1 MSASRSTANLKQ
13 GNKYFVNVAANPK
26 VFIVDA
32 NGNIPD
38 TTATTAFVAGGTAV
52 GNYIALPTSEGKSYL
67 RDMGETIRVNY
78 AALKATN
85 GTLATGKAA
94 YPLDT
99 IFRKVQQVSTPS
111 ANNEGVDTENNINAK
126 MDVYYIAFGAGDA
139 TGLRSALNNWVDA
152 GLP

>member
-38 TTATTAFVAGGTAV
+38 TTLWTAFTAGGAAV
-52 GNYIALPTSEGKSYL
+52 GNYVELLTSEGNLYL

-78 AALKATN
+78 AALTATG
-85 GTLATGKAA
+85 GTLAAGKAA

-111 ANNEGVDTENNINAK
+111 ANNEGIDNTGGDNAK
-126 MDVYYIAFGAGDA
+126 MDVYYIAFGAGGS
-139 TGLRSALNNWVDA
+139 GLRLAFNNWADA

>member
-13 GNKYFVNVAANPK
+13 GNKYFVNLTNTPQ

-38 TTATTAFVAGGTAV
+38 TTLGTAFAAGGSAV
-52 GNYIALPTSEGKSYL
+52 GNYITLPTTEGNLYL

-78 AALKATN
+78 AALTA
-85 GTLATGKAA
+85 GTLAAGKAA

-111 ANNEGVDTENNINAK
+111 PNNEGVDTVGASNAK
-126 MDVYYIAFGAGDA
+126 MDVYYIAFGAGST
-139 TGLRSALNNWVDA
+139 TGLKPAFNNWADA